1 MKVVILG
8 QGPRSF
14 EHPADAEVWVI
25 NGPRF
30 PPRWERLFQLHGLD
44 HLEHKHGP
52 GFLEFLEELAA
63 PRRLYMTREY
73 RDKVWREGLG
83 RPFSIPAAEAFPLER
98 VKAAA
103 GDYLT
108 NSFPMVI
115 AYAVLEGATELILDG
130 VIWAGGAAQW
140 GAGEGWAVPCTEY
153 HIGRARALGVK
164 VIVPPGCGL
173 FIGKEWVYGYEG
185 PGAV

>member
-1 MKVVILG
+1 MKVVIVG

-14 EHPADAEVWVI
+14 DHPEDHEVWVI

-30 PPRWERLFQLHGLD
+30 PPRWDRLFQLHGRD
-44 HLEHKHGP
+44 HIVHKHGD
-52 GFLEFLEELAA
+52 GFFEFTMGTIE
-63 PRRLYMTREY
+63 PPKRLYTTRTY
-73 RDKVWREGLG
+73 PD
-83 RPFSIPAAEAFPLER
+83 FPAERFPLER
-98 VKAAA
+98 VVAAA

-108 NSFPMVI
+108 NSFPLVI
-115 AYAVLEGATELILDG
+115 AFAVMEGATEIILDG

-164 VIVPPGCGL
+164 VTVPPGCGL
-173 FIGKEWVYGYEG
+173 FIGSEWVYGFEG